1 MGAPAREIASD
12 AERVAALRL
21 ARSGEIGPITF
32 RNLIE
37 RFGSALAAISEL
49 PSLASHGGRAGQIR
63 LAGLAQAERELEAAR
78 AFGAD
83 MLIYGEIGYPKLLAE
98 SEGAPS
104 VIFVRGALQSLAMP
118 AVAIVGAR
126 NASANGRKLAEA
138 LAAGL
143 GARGIAIV
151 SGLARGIDAAAHR
164 GALKTGT
171 LAVIAGGI
179 NQIYPEEHAELY
191 EAICETGLVISEMPF
206 GHVARAQ
213 DFPRRNR
220 IIAGLARGTIVVEAA
235 ERSGSLITA
244 RLAGEMGREVFAV
257 PGSPL
262 DARCR
267 GTNGLLKEGATLV
280 ENVDDIL
287 ANLPEQAIEPA
298 LPLPSPSALRPTSKP
313 APPRAD
319 PKPVQ
324 RPDSQSLAN
333 TLLELLGPSPV
344 SIDELVRQ
352 TGATASDIQ
361 TALLDL
367 EIEGLILRLPG
378 QMVSRA
384 GQD

>member
-1 MGAPAREIASD
+1 MNAREIASD

-37 RFGSALAAISEL
+37 RFGSALAAIGEL
-49 PSLASHGGRAGQIR
+49 PSLATQGGRAGQIR
-63 LAGLAQAERELEAAR
+63 LASLAQAERELDATR
-78 AFGAD
+78 AFGAE
-83 MLIYGEIGYPKLLAE
+83 MFIYGELGYPPLLAA

-104 VIFVRGALQSLAMP
+104 VIFIRGALHSLAMP

-143 GARGIAIV
+143 GVRGVAIV

-171 LAVIAGGI
+171 FAVIAGGI
-179 NQIYPEEHAELY
+179 DQIYPEEHAELY
-191 EAICETGLVISEMPF
+191 EAICETGVVISEMPF

-220 IIAGLARGTIVVEAA
+220 IIAGLARGTVVVEAA

-267 GTNGLLKEGATLV
+267 GTNGLLRDGATLV
-280 ENVDDIL
+280 EDVEDIL
-287 ANLPEQAIEPA
+287 TNLPEQTVEPTLPPLSRSPRPATSEPA
-298 LPLPSPSALRPTSKP
+298 HRV
-313 APPRAD
+313 D
-319 PKPVQ
+319 PKPIQ
-324 RPDSQSLAN
+324 RPDSQSL
-333 TLLELLGPSPV
+333 TSKLQELLGHSPV